1 MLEVSEQTQP
11 NQPAQPQVQTEPKK
25 GISWKKIIITVV
37 VVIVVSG
44 VISGLIWYF
53 GCYQTE
59 STPASSVKVSTPSS
73 SQATPSAQ
81 KNETADWETYA
92 ADDGVSFKYPSSWTL
107 NKVSRPPGKTTKDYV
122 SITSPKGFLLQF
134 VTGISGLG
142 GGGVAMIWVV
152 NTYLM

>member
-59 STPASSVKVSTPSS
+59 STPASSVKVSTPSP

-107 NKVSRPPGKTTKDYV
+107 NKVS
-122 SITSPKGFLLQF
+122 
-134 VTGISGLG
+134 
-142 GGGVAMIWVV
+142 
-152 NTYLM
+152 